1 MVEHVYDTFDEKMVR
16 FSSYYIIYNNRIYKT
31 DNENYDKQLK
41 NCYYIVK
48 LGSNIKNKLVVKQKS
63 NYEWLPETK
72 ILYSLDELINL
83 ICENEDNY
91 ICMRGFSR
99 SLIGRINIRMKLLK
113 NKNIGLS
120 NSLDE
125 EANLGVLENKKPDIP
140 YCKRRTSL
148 GFALELKD
156 KLTKIMSLNLT
167 DNEKKEK
174 VIELLIEYGLL
185 EKEDIKIKKIDMEK
199 INL

>member
-1 MVEHVYDTFDEKMVR
+1 MVEHIYDTIDDKMVR

-31 DNENYDKQLK
+31 DNENYDKKLK
-41 NCYYIVK
+41 NCYYIEK

-63 NYEWLPETK
+63 NYEWLPKTK

-99 SLIGRINIRMKLLK
+99 SLIGRINTRMKLLK

-125 EANLGVLENKKPDIP
+125 EANLGALETKKPDIP
-140 YCKRRTSL
+140 YCKGRTSL
-148 GFALELKD
+148 GLALELKD
-156 KLTKIMSLNLT
+156 KLTKIKSLNLT
-167 DNEKKEK
+167 DNEKKDK
-174 VIELLIEYGLL
+174 VIELLMEYGLL
-185 EKEDIKIKKIDMEK
+185 EKEDIKIKKIDIEK
-199 INL
+199 N